1 VGGVDNGAEPSEEP
15 VSAEPSRELQL
26 LTRTVDLSAFE
37 RVARLLTADDFVAWP
52 EAWTFLEE
60 YYAAHKR
67 TPSRATLDEALGS
80 FPFCDNELD
89 LEWLSDC
96 VSSERVKRAMRAML
110 VELADAVDIDPR
122 DAVRMNMD
130 MLAKIMPN
138 VRTSDEAIDLRA
150 TILDDFTPTQHGITT
165 GFDLLD
171 EATNGTKPGEIE
183 MWFGRPGEGKTFFML
198 WGAYKASYAQHRV
211 VSFISPEMNAAE
223 IRMRFYAMQYHY
235 SQSNVQAGRLDDEWS
250 QFQEDMR
257 EWSNTPH
264 PPFNFYSGDGHGRSF
279 TTADIASI
287 IHRDKPE
294 LLCIDGLLFIQPM
307 RQVKTPRERV
317 LAAVEELKQIVV
329 TTGVP
334 MRIAHQANRE
344 SQVSTSLRRKEL
356 TVGDLIPDLHH
367 LAESDATGQFANRAI
382 AIRGLN
388 GRVYFAIRKNRGGRP
403 NLVFSVNVDFDRAHI
418 MNETYASLDSQ
429 PGADSSSND
438 DDGQPEL
445 DANIF

>member
-1 VGGVDNGAEPSEEP
+1 VSGIDDGAEQP
-15 VSAEPSRELQL
+15 VEAITEPSRELQL
-26 LTRTVDLSAFE
+26 LTRTIDLGAFE
-37 RVARLLTADDFVAWP
+37 RVARLLTADDFLAWP
-52 EAWTFLEE
+52 EAWAFIEE
-60 YYAAHKR
+60 YYATHKR
-67 TPSRATLDEALGS
+67 TPSRATLEETLGS
-80 FPFCDNELD
+80 FPFCDSDLD
-89 LEWLSDC
+89 LEFLADC
-96 VSSERVKRAMRAML
+96 VARERVKRDMRTML
-110 VELADAVDIDPR
+110 IELTDAIDIDPR

-138 VRTSDEAIDLRA
+138 VRASDEALDLRA
-150 TILDDFTPTQHGITT
+150 TITDNFAPTQNGITT
-165 GFDLLD
+165 GFELLD

-198 WGAYKASYAQHRV
+198 WGAYKASYKQQRV
-211 VSFISPEMNAAE
+211 VSFVSPEMNAAE

-235 SQSNVQAGRLDDEWS
+235 SQSNVQAGRLDDEWL

-257 EWSNTPH
+257 EWSNIPH
-264 PPFNFYSGDGHGRSF
+264 PKFNFYSGDGHGRSF

-294 LLCIDGLLFIQPM
+294 LLCIDGLLFVQPM
-307 RQVKTPRERV
+307 RGGIKTPRERV

-344 SQVSTSLRRKEL
+344 SQVSSSLRRKEL

-388 GRVYFAIRKNRGGRP
+388 GRVYFAVRKNRGGTA
-403 NLVFSVNVDFDRAHI
+403 NLVFSVNVDFDRAFV
-418 MNETYASLDSQ
+418 MNETHASLDFQ
-429 PGADSSSND
+429 PGSDSAADA
-438 DDGQPEL
+438 DGQPEL